1 MNYAESP
8 ENPLNMNTRGI
19 EEWVKKYK
27 EQERKAYHLISRP
40 LPALATEAYARDV
53 VNGVQIACKEV
64 KAACRRF
71 LRDLERSRDD
81 PDFMWRFDESKAW
94 RPIRFI
100 EQKVAPSKGTIRRL
114 VLQPWQHFVVGNL
127 FGWVHK
133 ETGLRRFR
141 EAVIFMGRKNGRVL
155 PL

>member
-8 ENPLNMNTRGI
+8 DNPLNMNTKGI

-27 EQERKAYHLISRP
+27 EQEREACHLISRP

-53 VNGVQIACKEV
+53 VNGKQIACKNV
-64 KAACRRF
+64 QRACRRF
-71 LRDLERSRDD
+71 LRDLERSRTD

-100 EQKVAPSKGTIRRL
+100 ESKVVPSKGKIRRL

-141 EAVIFMGRKNGRVL
+141 EALIFMGRKNGRFL

>member
-64 KAACRRF
+64 KRACERF
-71 LRDLERSRDD
+71 LRDLERSRTD
-81 PDFMWRFDESKAW
+81 PDFMWRFDEAKAW

-100 EQKVAPSKGTIRRL
+100 EKKVAPSKGTIRRL

-141 EAVIFMGRKNGRVL
+141 EALIFMGRKNGRVL